1 MQFEMLDDEPMQID
15 TRPKLT
21 EEQLRIME
29 QNRLKAV
36 ERKRLREQ
44 EEEFVKPAPKTFTTV
59 YGNDMEDDDL
69 ID

>member
-1 MQFEMLDDEPMQID
+1 MLDDEPMQID

-44 EEEFVKPAPKTFTTV
+44 EEELVKPPPKTFTTV
-59 YGNDMEDDDL
+59 YGNLNEEDDL